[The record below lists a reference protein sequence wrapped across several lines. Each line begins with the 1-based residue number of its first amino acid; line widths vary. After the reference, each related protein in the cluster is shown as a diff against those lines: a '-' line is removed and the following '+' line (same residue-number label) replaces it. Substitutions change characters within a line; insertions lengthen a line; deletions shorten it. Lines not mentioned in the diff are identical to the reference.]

1 MTWDADCLMDTE
13 RTTMVQRRPDIYNQY
28 TKRIMNAMTKGSHP
42 WGAGSISK
50 RLFPLI
56 EDAMRHL
63 ENGTAAMFDYLIH
76 DGRKTIELEELST
89 LIPQAWSI
97 NRKYVNALNSTERNN
112 VVYEAENLA
121 YRLWKLRFPTLV
133 HVALLFS
140 ENNQHKIMGFGHI
153 IVKCWNNIRN
163 IGEAFRVVDNIEHY
177 QHMVIERAGP
187 ACNMLLAPYN
197 MDVPPFDHTDIDVEQ
212 WCHQWCIEGLP
223 AYEYR
228 RSQKDVKLEIEFEG
242 EHFSTLPFHEF
253 MVPEQGHDWFPSRKV
268 LMDIWREAPTDPIW
282 DGKIYEQPARTNI
295 FTPKIR
301 KEKHIRVYQVRHVHR
316 RDSNETVTSS
326 RVGPQSSGSTY
337 TKEQNKKISNAKSSV
352 VQWETGKVH
361 PVPAPREHKLN
372 TYQVRSLSPTP
383 VVMSDG
389 PSPLFDPPH
398 TIDEKETPSIANC
411 WRLNEKNEESRDK
424 IKQYTRTLDDDDMV
438 EHLDILDKETQ
449 LITEWTTLGTGK
461 YTWAWAGAIKNKKG
475 KILGH
480 SSSKNDALAIAMAN
494 GS

>member
-13 RTTMVQRRPDIYNQY
+13 RTTMVQRRPDIYNLY

-50 RLFPLI
+50 RLFPLS

-97 NRKYVNALNSTERNN
+97 NRKYVYALNSTERNN

-121 YRLWKLRFPTLV
+121 YRLWKL
-133 HVALLFS
+133 
-140 ENNQHKIMGFGHI
+140 
-153 IVKCWNNIRN
+153 
-163 IGEAFRVVDNIEHY
+163 
-177 QHMVIERAGP
+177 
-187 ACNMLLAPYN
+187 
-197 MDVPPFDHTDIDVEQ
+197 
-212 WCHQWCIEGLP
+212 
-223 AYEYR
+223 
-228 RSQKDVKLEIEFEG
+228 
-242 EHFSTLPFHEF
+242 
-253 MVPEQGHDWFPSRKV
+253 EQGHDWFPSRKV

-301 KEKHIRVYQVRHVHR
+301 KEKHIRVYQVRNVHR
-316 RDSNETVTSS
+316 RDSNEAVTSS

-337 TKEQNKKISNAKSSV
+337 TKEQKKKINNAKSSV

-361 PVPAPREHKLN
+361 PVPAPREHTLN

-411 WRLNEKNEESRDK
+411 WRSNEKNEESRDK

-475 KILGH
+475 KF
-480 SSSKNDALAIAMAN
+480 
-494 GS
+494 